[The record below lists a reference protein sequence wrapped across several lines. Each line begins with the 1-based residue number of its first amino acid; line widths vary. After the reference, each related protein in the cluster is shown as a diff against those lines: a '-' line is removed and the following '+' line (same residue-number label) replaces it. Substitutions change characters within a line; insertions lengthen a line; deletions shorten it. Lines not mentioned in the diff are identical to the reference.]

1 MGDFDFNNLEDI
13 KAEEKRLHDEYKA
26 KLAEL
31 KKVQKEKEAV
41 GQVFTKGLLP
51 IYVLHILKSG
61 PTNGNEI
68 STKVSERTNGLW
80 TPSTGGIYPL
90 LKKLEKEGL
99 VVGKWDDP
107 KKKFQKLSIAAL
119 IISIFP
125 LMTFIPVLFHITLTD
140 GVRSVWAGINIVSV
154 FTGLILS
161 ITCIKNSD
169 SRSAINIIS
178 TIISSFW
185 VLLMGGIIA
194 LALFI
199 SIVQ

>member
-1 MGDFDFNNLEDI
+1 MSDFDFNDLEDL
-13 KAEEKRLHDEYKA
+13 KAEEKRLYDEYKA

-90 LKKLEKEGL
+90 LKKLEKEGQM
-99 VVGKWDDP
+99 KP
-107 KKKFQKLSIAAL
+107 K
-119 IISIFP
+119 
-125 LMTFIPVLFHITLTD
+125 
-140 GVRSVWAGINIVSV
+140 
-154 FTGLILS
+154 
-161 ITCIKNSD
+161 
-169 SRSAINIIS
+169 
-178 TIISSFW
+178 
-185 VLLMGGIIA
+185 
-194 LALFI
+194 
-199 SIVQ
+199 